1 MSTCRRMKLDMYV
14 STTIHKNQLQ
24 VCQRLMCM
32 KSQTLKLLE
41 KNIGSALKGMDRGK
55 AFLTRRTPFTQE
67 LMLTDKWE
75 LIKLQISV

>member
-1 MSTCRRMKLDMYV
+1 MY
-14 STTIHKNQLQ
+14 LQ
-24 VCQRLMCM
+24 PYTKINSKCVKVLMCM
-32 KSQTLKLLE
+32 KPQTLKLLE